1 VSIDLAATVAKR
13 NLDSVLGDP
22 ALGLDAKA
30 TPWTS
35 LKPRVDA
42 DVAKYG
48 ESTSSTDPAE
58 AARLR
63 RLGDA
68 LLQAR
73 PMLVALGAAS
83 RREAYLPDIAE
94 RCIAMVAEVRRQY
107 EAAIGASWDDDAS
120 GQLAAAHQ
128 AFEALWYR
136 ITTLYLQEGSGAGAM
151 LTAAENEAQEVLAIR
166 GKAPAVAFPKL
177 EHALGVPSAVVTAGN
192 GGSDASLITRARERM
207 AEVRAEFMAG
217 KSGSLAKASALVGD
231 VQVATGLAS
240 ILVLAQTFRNMKAE
254 MHGVVGGAADTVGR
268 DMSAVCDGYARQ
280 LDGFAAS
287 VESKL
292 PAPLD
297 QVPALGRPAVDQ
309 LQALCNSEQFK
320 KDIEAIKSRLK
331 TIAVIETLGKVLA
344 IVGVAALTGG
354 AAGAAVGGALEG
366 AGATAG
372 VAAAG
377 EFAAEVVTFTVVSR
391 IGNQVAFGK
400 NETGFAEDLLTNAV
414 MLGSLKAA
422 AAAYGRVFR
431 ILADPKVYK
440 TTYAVG
446 GAITGMVA
454 LQAFAEA
461 HYALK
466 NGKLMDGDERVR
478 SLVSSGIMLAALSL
492 GGFLAKPLNQRIRGD
507 VLLKVAGPRLAAIE
521 GQLAGLKGE
530 VDALKTDPRGPDRAA
545 ELLQR
550 IESLWNEE
558 LRQLGEAAKTEKD
571 NPAQAAQEFKATVE
585 AYRAQVAKL
594 DLQLAQSGLDV
605 NLGGDRAGNLFRPIR
620 PGYVAYR
627 AEGLPILKDFYASDG
642 GTLEPLKDG
651 EYAGKSKTGDE
662 TYYVSEDK
670 APEVF
675 KEQRPKA
682 PTEAEAA
689 ANRAQAEAA
698 RTALKARAAKLKE
711 VVLARVVDGHLPVKL
726 DRVVA
731 GTGLAAALDANTLP
745 GAQRGAVPAP
755 ITDLPHTIGVGTG
768 PDTFSKLGDMPI
780 GQAAT
785 EFDGPGWAKQPSQ
798 FTADHGNYA
807 TAGTLADAT
816 SVTQLQSG
824 VAILDCSVLEVSTQ
838 HDASWKVPDAKV
850 RVKVKIGDVEVYLY
864 ADVTDLATGLGKP
877 REIELNKVN
886 ADPHTANEYK
896 QELESSGRLIYGD
909 KPAQQR
915 GGRIL
920 VSGGSA
926 TAAWNAKTAADLGAD
941 VDWIAE
947 DRTPSRSPQQ
957 TDSQRQLVRIEKMRA
972 AGELTSK
979 EADEELA
986 AVRAFDAAALPR
998 NAQAA
1003 DAALNNQKI
1012 HRSVRGIKSM
1022 TPTEKIPGE
1031 RPGRVK
1037 VTFTKGDPPE
1047 EIYDQVVV
1055 SHATDITSGPE
1066 PGPAGAVGLAKGI
1079 QMRPVVRNG
1088 KIVALE
1094 SIDPPGAVTVKGAA
1108 AWSGAWIERI
1118 PDKLMIPDP
1127 TDPAREVDARELYK
1141 DALANQAKQ
1150 GPRDSP
1156 LPPLVHHVVT
1166 QIGAANQTP

>member
-1 VSIDLAATVAKR
+1 
-13 NLDSVLGDP
+13 
-22 ALGLDAKA
+22 
-30 TPWTS
+30 
-35 LKPRVDA
+35 
-42 DVAKYG
+42 
-48 ESTSSTDPAE
+48 
-58 AARLR
+58 
-63 RLGDA
+63 
-68 LLQAR
+68 
-73 PMLVALGAAS
+73 
-83 RREAYLPDIAE
+83 
-94 RCIAMVAEVRRQY
+94 
-107 EAAIGASWDDDAS
+107 
-120 GQLAAAHQ
+120 
-128 AFEALWYR
+128 
-136 ITTLYLQEGSGAGAM
+136 
-151 LTAAENEAQEVLAIR
+151 
-166 GKAPAVAFPKL
+166 
-177 EHALGVPSAVVTAGN
+177 
-192 GGSDASLITRARERM
+192 M

-268 DMSAVCDGYARQ
+268 DLSAVCDGYAKQ

-287 VESKL
+287 VEGKL

-309 LQALCNSEQFK
+309 LQALCNSDQFK

-391 IGNQVAFGK
+391 VGNQVAFGK

-492 GGFLAKPLNQRIRGD
+492 GGFLAKPLNQRIRGE

-530 VDALKTDPRGPDRAA
+530 VDALRTDPKGADHAA

-558 LRQLGEAAKTEKD
+558 IRQLGEAAKTEKD

-627 AEGLPILKDFYASDG
+627 AEGLPILKDFYTSDG
-642 GTLEPLKDG
+642 GTLELLKDG

-689 ANRAQAEAA
+689 ANRAQAEGA
-698 RTALKARAAKLKE
+698 RKALKARAAKLKE
-711 VVLARVVDGHLPVKL
+711 VVLGRVVEGHLPVKL
-726 DRVVA
+726 DRVIA

-745 GAQRGAVPAP
+745 GAQRGATPAP

-768 PDTFSKLGDMPI
+768 PETFSKLGDMPI
-780 GQAAT
+780 GQAAP
-785 EFDGPGWAKQPSQ
+785 ELDGPGWAKQPSQ
-798 FTADHGNYA
+798 FTADHGNYT
-807 TAGTLADAT
+807 TARTIVDAT

-824 VAILDCSVLEVSTQ
+824 VAILDSSVLEVSTQ
-838 HDASWKVPDAKV
+838 HDTSWQVPDAKV
-850 RVKVKIGDVEVYLY
+850 RVKVKITGGVEVYLY
-864 ADVTDLATGLGKP
+864 ADATDLALGLGKP
-877 REIELNKVN
+877 REIELKQVN
-886 ADPHTANEYK
+886 ADPNTAREYK
-896 QELESSGRLIYGD
+896 EELESSHRLIYGD
-909 KPAQQR
+909 QPAQQR
-915 GGRIL
+915 GGRVL

-947 DRTPSRSPQQ
+947 DRTPGKDPQQ
-957 TDSQRQLVRIEKMRA
+957 IDSKRRYERAQKMRD
-972 AGELTSK
+972 AGELTPNK
-979 EADEELA
+979 AKKELA
-986 AVRAFDAAALPR
+986 EIRAFDAAALPR
-998 NAQAA
+998 NTQAA
-1003 DAALNNQKI
+1003 DAAFNNSQQI
-1012 HRSVRGIKSM
+1012 HRAVQGIESM
-1022 TPTEKIPGE
+1022 TPTEKIPGQP
-1031 RPGRVK
+1031 PGKVR
-1037 VTFTKGDPPE
+1037 VTFKGGGDPV
-1047 EIYDQVVV
+1047 IYDQVVV
-1055 SHATDITSGPE
+1055 SHATDITRGPD

-1079 QMRPVVRNG
+1079 EMRPVVRDG
-1088 KIVALE
+1088 KVVALE
-1094 SIDPPGAVTVKGAA
+1094 SIDPPGAVRVVGAA
-1108 AWSGAWIERI
+1108 MWSGAWRDLV
-1118 PDKLMIPDP
+1118 PDDVNMPDP
-1127 TDPAREVDARELYK
+1127 MDPTKNISMQQVFLN
-1141 DALANQAKQ
+1141 ALAKQAAGQ
-1150 GPRDSP
+1150 PRDSP
-1156 LPPLVHHVVT
+1156 LPPLVHHVAD
-1166 QIGAANQTP
+1166 QIPAANR